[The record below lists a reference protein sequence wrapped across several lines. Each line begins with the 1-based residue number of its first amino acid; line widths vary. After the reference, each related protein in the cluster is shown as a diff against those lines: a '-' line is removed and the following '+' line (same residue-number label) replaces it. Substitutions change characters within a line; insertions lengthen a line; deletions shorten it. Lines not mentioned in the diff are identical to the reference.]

1 MKNKLLLFVFIIFLS
16 FVGVNSVRADSEV
29 CYYRLSTSWQEIR
42 VGIELDKKNKTNKA
56 SVFYFMQISDNKTWV
71 DVDKTTSPLP
81 KIGEGMNMDR
91 WGETTGCPDE
101 VYLHRNSAWGSWWY
115 HVSVDGTDLDK
126 EGEWFTLSRVTLYP
140 VQDGSGNFME
150 KGWEQILTG
159 KTLYD
164 ESKIFKVFYH
174 RDKGI
179 VYDWGG
185 RLIIDDVSNSGNFV
199 KKFTDSDG
207 IHAYYVFDFTN
218 SGYKGEGATILINSG
233 VASSL
238 QGVKSA
244 CDSYLNSDS
253 NYTCIIHPE
262 FRLEDGEIS
271 DLEPEPEP
279 EPEPQEKL
287 IITCDYE
294 GKGTASY
301 YLVDTST
308 PSGCDTTNRFEFSGD
323 FTLDE
328 QNVFK
333 KAVVFVDCP
342 AYAFINPDEL
352 NIECP
357 LLHPEPEPDDDYNP
371 GDKVYGCEVIPP
383 EIREWII
390 STLNLVKYI
399 CLALVIVLGVLDFIK
414 AAASGE
420 ADALKKSGQSFLK
433 RVIAVVILFLLPVLV
448 ELILNLIE
456 IYGVNPDN
464 PLCTK

>member
-115 HVSVDGTDLDK
+115 HVSVDGTDLNK

-244 CDSYLNSDS
+244 CDNYSLSGN

-262 FRLEDGEIS
+262 FRLQDGEIV
-271 DLEPEPEP
+271 DPEPEL
-279 EPEPQEKL
+279 EEKL
-287 IITCDYE
+287 LKSCTYE
-294 GKGTASY
+294 GKGTALF
-301 YLVDTST
+301 YLVQNDN
-308 PSGCDTTNRFEFSGD
+308 TNPNCYKFDFSGGN
-323 FTLDE
+323 FTDDE
-328 QNVFK
+328 KNTFMTISGY
-333 KAVVFVDCP
+333 FVSCP
-342 AYAFINPDEL
+342 AYALTDPAKLEL
-352 NIECP
+352 ECP
-357 LLHPEPEPDDDYNP
+357 MLHPQKPVINP
-371 GDKVYGCEVIPP
+371 GDKVYGCEVIPK

-390 STLNLVKYI
+390 STLNLIKYL
-399 CLALVIVLGVLDFIK
+399 CLALVIVLGTLDFIK

-420 ADALKKSGQSFLK
+420 ADAMKKSGQSFLK
-433 RVIAVVILFLLPVLV
+433 RIIAVAILFLLPVLI
-448 ELILNLIE
+448 ELILNLID
-456 IYGVNPDN
+456 IYGVNKNN
-464 PLCTK
+464 PLCQ